1 LGVRKRVVKKI
12 QISCEMLGKM
22 SLATPVQMAEV
33 KTALLGHSGG
43 QLMTFDHFSERI
55 KTEFVTGSGIGVEL
69 FHASVHL
76 VKDIETGAG
85 GEVSA
90 PLHEALNWRYTRFG
104 QRSRDS
110 LFGALLLNADG
121 STWQAKLS
129 KPRTNAKGKSQ
140 KYETPV
146 GNGSKA
152 FLPEVPPE
160 IRKLIGLRYGVEVPL
175 TGNFWDWFEQH
186 PEIPCHWK
194 EGGKKALCLLSQG
207 YVAIALYG
215 VNGGYRRQVDGS
227 RILIPDV
234 ARFAQAGRSHVLV
247 FDQDTQPETRR
258 RVNVAIAR
266 FGSLLEQ
273 SGGNVKV
280 TAWDAAQGKGV
291 DDLIVN
297 AGLAAFE
304 EANQQALSLSHWK
317 ISQRFQNRLTHPAQV
332 RLSTADLST
341 LKLESLPNS
350 GIIGIASAKGT
361 GKTKFLNSLEEGIE
375 KVLSAT
381 HRIALGRN
389 LCSRL
394 GLNWRGDLDKLN
406 GDFISGSGYTLRV
419 GFCVDSLLAIDTEKF
434 RGCDLVLDEAIQV
447 IRHLLTS
454 STCARDGKRPA
465 LLARFQELIQ
475 VARRVVAADADL
487 DNNTLSYLQE
497 LRQSAENTEPVFLIR
512 NDFQSTGYD
521 VTFIDSPDRTAIA
534 SHLLT
539 SIGELKPG
547 KVIFVATDNKGT
559 SKALTSIIL
568 KSYPLARVLTI
579 NSETSSGLLE
589 RELMES
595 PDPILLSG
603 RYDVIIASP
612 SMATGISFEAQQII
626 AKVYGVFTGVSA
638 TDGDMAQALARV
650 REPVDRIV
658 WCAKTGTNYSRV
670 SRSPYF
676 LRVKNDLQQMTSAT
690 THLICSGLRD
700 EVVSGLDSYDY
711 RSNPHLNLFC
721 RMSADQNFS
730 MLNLRDA
737 LLVRLRLEGNL
748 VTVQAAES
756 NPIIKLL
763 LCEIREEMKL
773 MDAETLVSAD
783 DLTIVQVLALE
794 QKEITTLE
802 EQRAIAK
809 YHLKEFYGIEAL
821 TVENV
826 LWDNEGRRRSEIVSL
841 EVLRS
846 PQLATDRTIRALEK
860 QFAWGKGVCP
870 WDISTLELRRAML
883 EKLGMTDLVDR
894 IIKGW
899 TWTKHDLK
907 PFADVAR
914 QFKEQIKTVLH
925 FTINDRVSDTQI
937 VHQLLCQFG
946 LKFERKVWSI
956 YIPNHEGEKLRVYGL
971 NIAHWEA
978 MSAILQRRQEKRNA
992 FESGANMSGS
1002 APCFKESYS
1011 RDDLEASQEA
1021 ELLKALKDSRTA
1033 HPQSPITPPSPDQ
1046 ALELAMP
1053 DRRRSS
1059 PSCPP
1064 PFQRT
1069 S

>member
-1 LGVRKRVVKKI
+1 LNCFK
-12 QISCEMLGKM
+12 
-22 SLATPVQMAEV
+22 
-33 KTALLGHSGG
+33 
-43 QLMTFDHFSERI
+43 
-55 KTEFVTGSGIGVEL
+55 
-69 FHASVHL
+69 HL
-76 VKDIETGAG
+76 SAW

-90 PLHEALNWRYTRFG
+90 PIHEALNWRYTRFG
-104 QRSRDS
+104 QQSRDN
-110 LFGALLLNADG
+110 LYGALLLNADG

-129 KPRTNAKGKSQ
+129 NPRTDAKGKAQ

-146 GNGSKA
+146 GNGARA
-152 FLPEVPPE
+152 FLPEVSPE

-175 TGNFWDWFEQH
+175 SGNFWDWFEQH
-186 PEIPCHWK
+186 PEIPCHLP
-194 EGGKKALCLLSQG
+194 EGGKKSLSLLSQG

-215 VNGGYRRQVDGS
+215 VNGGYRRQVDDV
-227 RILIPDV
+227 RMLIPDV
-234 ARFAQAGRSHVLV
+234 ARFAQPGRSHVLV

-266 FGSLLEQ
+266 FGSLLEE
-273 SGGNVKV
+273 SGGTVKV
-280 TAWDAAQGKGV
+280 ATWDAAQGKGV

-297 AGLAAFE
+297 AGAAAFE
-304 EANQQALSLSHWK
+304 AANNQALSLAHWK

-341 LKLESLPNS
+341 LKLESLPES

-361 GKTKFLNSLEEGIE
+361 GKTKFINSLEEAIE

-394 GLNWRGDLDKLN
+394 GLNWRGDLDKLK

-419 GFCVDSLLAIDTEKF
+419 GFCVDSLLAIDPEKF
-434 RGCDLVLDEAIQV
+434 RGCDLVLDEAVQV

-454 STCARDGKRPA
+454 STCARNGKRPA
-465 LLARFQELIQ
+465 LLARFRELVQ
-475 VARRVVAADADL
+475 VARRVIAADADL
-487 DNNTLSYLQE
+487 DNNTLAYLQE

-512 NDFQSTGYD
+512 NDFQSQGYA

-534 SHLLT
+534 SHLLQ
-539 SIGELKPG
+539 SVGELQSG

-568 KSYPLARVLTI
+568 KSYPFKRILTI

-595 PDPILLSG
+595 PDPILRSG
-603 RYDVIIASP
+603 QYDVIIASP
-612 SMATGISFEAQQII
+612 SMATGISFEAQGII

-658 WCAKTGTNYSRV
+658 WCAKTGTNFSRV
-670 SRSPYF
+670 SRSPSF
-676 LRVKNDLQQMTSAT
+676 LKVKDDLHQMTSAT
-690 THLICSGLRD
+690 THLIRSGLRE
-700 EVVSGLDSYDY
+700 EVASELDAYDY

-737 LLVRLRLEGNL
+737 LLVRLRMEGNT

-756 NPIIKLL
+756 NPMIKLL

-794 QKEITTLE
+794 QKEVTTPE

-809 YHLKEFYGIEAL
+809 YHLKEFYAIESL
-821 TVENV
+821 TVEDV
-826 LWDNEGRRRSEIVSL
+826 LWDSEGRRRSEIVSL

-860 QFAWGKGVCP
+860 QVAWGKGVCP

-883 EKLGMTDLVDR
+883 EKLGMTDLVER
-894 IIKGW
+894 MIQGW
-899 TWTKHDLK
+899 RWTKYDLK
-907 PFADVAR
+907 SFADLAR
-914 QFKEQIKTVLH
+914 QYKEQIKTVLH
-925 FTINDRVSDTQI
+925 FTISDRVTDTMI

-946 LKFERKVWSI
+946 LKFEHQNWSI
-956 YIPNHEGEKLRVYGL
+956 YTPNHEGEKLRIYGL
-971 NIAHWEA
+971 NLTHWEA
-978 MSAILQRRQEKRNA
+978 MSAVLQRRQEKRNT
-992 FESGANMSGS
+992 FETGTRSTGS
-1002 APCFKESYS
+1002 TPCFKESYKGV
-1011 RDDLEASQEA
+1011 DLEVAPEEKQFNA
-1021 ELLKALKDSRTA
+1021 LKAISSGRSA
-1033 HPQSPITPPSPDQ
+1033 EQIFPAAPDQ
-1046 ALELAMP
+1046 VMKVEESAH
-1053 DRRRSS
+1053 RRL
-1059 PSCPP
+1059 PFPFPP
-1064 PFQRT
+1064 EIQRT